1 MESLTGNW
9 GESEYDVLKRAE
21 VKGEV
26 EKKVRGLEE
35 EDECFCEEI
44 KLEDEGFAKVWVE
57 MVVVEGPR
65 N

>member
-35 EDECFCEEI
+35 GDECFCEEI